1 MKILMISDV
10 YFPRVNGVSTSIRTF
25 AESLRSEGH
34 SVHLIAPQYAQ
45 PIESKPS
52 ADEARLSADERWIT
66 RIAARKIVF
75 DPEDYLMKW
84 SALVAYIDS
93 LHPGDYDLVHIHT
106 PFVAHYA
113 GLKIAK
119 KLQVPVVETYHTFFE
134 DYMHHYL
141 PWVPRKL
148 AVSIAQWVS
157 RKQCQ
162 QVDTVVSPSA
172 QMRDVLQQY
181 GVTTPV
187 AVIPTGL
194 DATRFVPGDGLAFRQ
209 KYAIAEQ
216 RPLLMFVGRVAH
228 EKNIQFLLEMLSLV
242 IQDHP
247 EVLLVITGEGPAEAM
262 LKKMTRDNGLQQN
275 VMFLGY
281 LDRAVGLNAAYRAAD
296 IFVFASK
303 SETQGLVLLEAMAQ
317 ETPVVAIA
325 ELGTASI
332 LRQEQGAL
340 IAQDDE
346 LHFAEQVQTLLIDHQ
361 LRERVGKQGKRYVEQ
376 VWSSEAQAKKL
387 LECYERLM
395 LVNYPLPVS
404 AAA

>member
-1 MKILMISDV
+1 
-10 YFPRVNGVSTSIRTF
+10 
-25 AESLRSEGH
+25 
-34 SVHLIAPQYAQ
+34 
-45 PIESKPS
+45 
-52 ADEARLSADERWIT
+52 
-66 RIAARKIVF
+66 
-75 DPEDYLMKW
+75 
-84 SALVAYIDS
+84 
-93 LHPGDYDLVHIHT
+93 
-106 PFVAHYA
+106 
-113 GLKIAK
+113 
-119 KLQVPVVETYHTFFE
+119 
-134 DYMHHYL
+134 
-141 PWVPRKL
+141 
-148 AVSIAQWVS
+148 
-157 RKQCQ
+157 
-162 QVDTVVSPSA
+162 
-172 QMRDVLQQY
+172 MRDVLQQY
-181 GVTTPV
+181 GVTTPIT
-187 AVIPTGL
+187 VIPTGL
-194 DATRFVPGDGLAFRQ
+194 DASRFVQGDGAAFRE
-209 KYAIAEQ
+209 KYGIPVQ

-262 LKKMTRDNGLQQN
+262 LKKMAKDNGLQQN

-332 LRQEQGAL
+332 LRHEQGAL

-361 LRERVGKQGKRYVEQ
+361 LRERIGKQGKRYVEQ

-387 LECYERLM
+387 IECYDRL
-395 LVNYPLPVS
+395 LLNNLPLTAS
-404 AAA
+404 IAA

>member
-25 AESLRSEGH
+25 AESLREQGH
-34 SVHLIAPQYAQ
+34 VVHLIAPQYPVQ
-45 PIESKPS
+45 PGQPLS
-52 ADEARLSADERWIT
+52 ADEAWIT
-66 RIAARKIVF
+66 RIDARKIVF

-84 SALVAYIDS
+84 SALMTYINS

-106 PFVAHYA
+106 PFIAHYA
-113 GLKIAK
+113 GLKIGK
-119 KLQVPVVETYHTFFE
+119 RLQVPVVETYHTFFE

-141 PWVPRKL
+141 PWVPRQW
-148 AVSIAQWVS
+148 AVRIAQSVS

-172 QMRDVLQQY
+172 QMREVLQQY
-181 GVTTPV
+181 GVTTPIT
-187 AVIPTGL
+187 VIPTGL
-194 DATRFVPGDGLAFRQ
+194 DASRFIPGDGAAFRE
-209 KYAIAEQ
+209 KYGIPAQ
-216 RPLLMFVGRVAH
+216 RPLLMFVGRVAY

-262 LKKMTRDNGLQQN
+262 LKKMARDNGLQSH

-281 LDRAVGLNAAYRAAD
+281 LDRAVGLNAAYQAAD

-317 ETPVVAIA
+317 STPVVAIA

-340 IAQDDE
+340 IAKDDE

-376 VWSSEAQAKKL
+376 VWSSDAQANKL

-395 LVNYPLPVS
+395 LTHMPLAAS

>member
-25 AESLRSEGH
+25 AQSLRAEGH
-34 SVHLIAPQYAQ
+34 SVHLIAPQYAT
-45 PIESKPS
+45 SVDS
-52 ADEARLSADERWIT
+52 TLAGDEAWIT
-66 RIAARKIVF
+66 RIDARKIVF

-84 SALVAYIDS
+84 SSLMTYIES

-106 PFVAHYA
+106 PFIAHYA

-148 AVSIAQWVS
+148 AVNIARWVS
-157 RKQCQ
+157 HKQCQ

-172 QMRDVLQQY
+172 QMKDVLQQY
-181 GVTTPV
+181 GVTTSIS
-187 AVIPTGL
+187 VIPTGL
-194 DATRFVPGDGLAFRQ
+194 DASRFVAGDGAAFRE
-209 KYAIAEQ
+209 KYGIPAQ
-216 RPLLMFVGRVAH
+216 RPLLLFVGRVAF

-247 EVLLVITGEGPAEAM
+247 EALLVITGEGPAEAM
-262 LKKMTRDNGLQQN
+262 LKKMARDNGLQQN

-281 LDRAVGLNAAYRAAD
+281 LDRNVGLNAAYKAAD

-317 ETPVVAIA
+317 STPVVAIA

-340 IAQDDE
+340 IAKDDE

-387 LECYERLM
+387 LECYQCLM
-395 LVNYPLPVS
+395 LENLPLTAS

>member
-25 AESLRSEGH
+25 AESLREQGH
-34 SVHLIAPQYAQ
+34 VVHLIAPQYPAL
-45 PIESKPS
+45 PSS
-52 ADEARLSADERWIT
+52 ADEAWIT
-66 RIAARKIVF
+66 RIDARKIVF

-84 SALVAYIDS
+84 SALNDYMQT

-106 PFVAHYA
+106 PFIAHYA

-119 KLQVPVVETYHTFFE
+119 RLQVPVVETYHTFFE

-141 PWVPRKL
+141 PWVPRKW
-148 AVSIAQWVS
+148 AIRIAQTVS

-172 QMRDVLQQY
+172 QMREVLQHY
-181 GVTTPV
+181 GVTTPIT
-187 AVIPTGL
+187 VIPTGL
-194 DATRFVPGDGLAFRQ
+194 DASRFVPGDGAAFRE
-209 KYAIAEQ
+209 KYDIPAQ
-216 RPLLMFVGRVAH
+216 RPLLLFVGRVAH

-262 LKKMTRDNGLQQN
+262 LKKMARDLGLQHH
-275 VMFLGY
+275 VLFLGY
-281 LDRAVGLNAAYRAAD
+281 LDRAVGLNAAYQAAD

-317 ETPVVAIA
+317 ATPVVAIA

-346 LHFAEQVQTLLIDHQ
+346 LHFAEQVQTMLIDRQ
-361 LRERVGKQGKRYVEQ
+361 LRERIGKQGKRYVEQ
-376 VWSSEAQAKKL
+376 VWSSDAQANKL
-387 LECYERLM
+387 LACYERLILTQM
-395 LVNYPLPVS
+395 PL
-404 AAA
+404 AASVA

>member
-25 AESLRSEGH
+25 AESLREQGH
-34 SVHLIAPQYAQ
+34 VVHLIAPQYPGQ
-45 PIESKPS
+45 PSTT
-52 ADEARLSADERWIT
+52 DEAWIT
-66 RIAARKIVF
+66 RIESRKIVF
-75 DPEDYLMKW
+75 DPEDHLMKW
-84 SALVAYIDS
+84 SALMAYADS
-93 LHPGDYDLVHIHT
+93 LHVGDYDLVHIHT
-106 PFVAHYA
+106 PFIAHYA
-113 GLKIAK
+113 GLHIAK
-119 KLQVPVVETYHTFFE
+119 KLRVPVVETYHTFFE

-141 PWVPRKL
+141 PWVPRKW
-148 AVSIAQWVS
+148 AVRIAQTVS
-157 RKQCQ
+157 RRQCQ

-181 GVTTPV
+181 GVTTPIT
-187 AVIPTGL
+187 VIPTGL
-194 DATRFVPGDGLAFRQ
+194 VASRFEPGNGAAFRE
-209 KYAIAEQ
+209 KYGISAQ
-216 RPLLMFVGRVAH
+216 RPLLLFVGRVAH

-247 EVLLVITGEGPAEAM
+247 EVLLVITGEGPAEGM
-262 LKKMTRDNGLQQN
+262 LKKLARDKGLQAH

-281 LDRAVGLNAAYRAAD
+281 LDRAVGLNAAYQAAD

-317 ETPVVAIA
+317 ATPVVAIA

-346 LHFAEQVQTLLIDHQ
+346 VHFAEQVQTLLIDHQ

-376 VWSSEAQAKKL
+376 VWSSDAQAIKL
-387 LECYERLM
+387 LASYEKLI
-395 LVNYPLPVS
+395 LSNVPVATS
-404 AAA
+404 VLA

>member
-25 AESLRSEGH
+25 AESLREQGH
-34 SVHLIAPQYAQ
+34 VVHLIAPQYPAHEGQ
-45 PIESKPS
+45 PLT
-52 ADEARLSADERWIT
+52 ADESWIT
-66 RIAARKIVF
+66 RIDARKIVF

-84 SALVAYIDS
+84 SALMAYVDS

-106 PFVAHYA
+106 PFIAHYA

-119 KLQVPVVETYHTFFE
+119 RLQVPAVETYHTFFE

-141 PWVPRKL
+141 PWVPRKW
-148 AVSIAQWVS
+148 AVRIAQTVS

-181 GVTTPV
+181 GVTTPIS
-187 AVIPTGL
+187 VIPTGL
-194 DATRFVPGDGLAFRQ
+194 DASRFVPGNGAAFRE
-209 KYAIAEQ
+209 KYEIPAQ
-216 RPLLMFVGRVAH
+216 RPLLLFVGRVAH

-262 LKKMTRDNGLQQN
+262 LKKMARDNGLQSH

-281 LDRAVGLNAAYRAAD
+281 LDRAVGLNAAYQAAD

-317 ETPVVAIA
+317 ATPVVAIA

-332 LRQEQGAL
+332 LRQGQGAL
-340 IAQDDE
+340 IAEDNE
-346 LHFAEQVQTLLIDHQ
+346 VHFAEQVQTLLIDHQ
-361 LRERVGKQGKRYVEQ
+361 LRDRVGKQGKRYVEQ
-376 VWSSEAQAKKL
+376 VWSSDAQANKL
-387 LECYERLM
+387 LACYERLM
-395 LVNYPLPVS
+395 LTHMPMAAS
-404 AAA
+404 AVA

>member
-25 AESLRSEGH
+25 AESLREQGH
-34 SVHLIAPQYAQ
+34 VVHLIAPQYPGQ
-45 PIESKPS
+45 PSTT
-52 ADEARLSADERWIT
+52 DEAWIT
-66 RIAARKIVF
+66 RIESRKIVF
-75 DPEDYLMKW
+75 DPEDHLMKW
-84 SALVAYIDS
+84 SALMAYADS
-93 LHPGDYDLVHIHT
+93 LHVGDYDLVHIHT
-106 PFVAHYA
+106 PFIAHYA
-113 GLKIAK
+113 GLHIAK
-119 KLQVPVVETYHTFFE
+119 KLRVPVVETYHTFFE

-141 PWVPRKL
+141 PWVPRKW
-148 AVSIAQWVS
+148 AVRIAQTVS
-157 RKQCQ
+157 RRQCQ

-181 GVTTPV
+181 GVTTPIT
-187 AVIPTGL
+187 VIPTGL
-194 DATRFVPGDGLAFRQ
+194 DASRFEPGNGAAFRE
-209 KYAIAEQ
+209 KYGIPAQ
-216 RPLLMFVGRVAH
+216 RPLLLFVGRVAH

-247 EVLLVITGEGPAEAM
+247 EVLLVITGEGPAEGM
-262 LKKMTRDNGLQQN
+262 LKKLARDKGLQAH

-281 LDRAVGLNAAYRAAD
+281 LDRAVGLNAAYQAAD

-317 ETPVVAIA
+317 ATPVVAIA

-346 LHFAEQVQTLLIDHQ
+346 VHFAEQVQTLLIDHQ

-376 VWSSEAQAKKL
+376 VWSSDAQAIKL
-387 LECYERLM
+387 LACYEKLI
-395 LVNYPLPVS
+395 LSNVPV
-404 AAA
+404 AASVLA

>member
-25 AESLRSEGH
+25 AESLREQGH
-34 SVHLIAPQYAQ
+34 VVHLIAPQYPAQ
-45 PIESKPS
+45 PGNALT
-52 ADEARLSADERWIT
+52 ADESWIT
-66 RIAARKIVF
+66 RIDARKIVF

-84 SALVAYIDS
+84 SALMAYVNS

-106 PFVAHYA
+106 PFIAHYA

-119 KLQVPVVETYHTFFE
+119 RLQVPAVETYHTFFE

-141 PWVPRKL
+141 PWVPRKW
-148 AVSIAQWVS
+148 AVRIAQTVS

-181 GVTTPV
+181 GVTTPIT
-187 AVIPTGL
+187 VIPTGL
-194 DATRFVPGDGLAFRQ
+194 DASRFVPGDGAAFRE
-209 KYAIAEQ
+209 KYGIPAQ
-216 RPLLMFVGRVAH
+216 RPLLLFVGRVAH

-262 LKKMTRDNGLQQN
+262 LKKMARDNGLQSH

-281 LDRAVGLNAAYRAAD
+281 LDRAVGLNAAYQAAD

-317 ETPVVAIA
+317 STPVVAIA

-332 LRQEQGAL
+332 LRQGQGAL
-340 IAQDDE
+340 IAEDNE
-346 LHFAEQVQTLLIDHQ
+346 VHFAEQVQTLLIDHQ
-361 LRERVGKQGKRYVEQ
+361 LRDRVGKQGKRYVEQ
-376 VWSSEAQAKKL
+376 VWSSDAQANKL
-387 LECYERLM
+387 LACYERLM
-395 LVNYPLPVS
+395 LTHMPMAAS
-404 AAA
+404 AVA

>member
-25 AESLRSEGH
+25 AESLREQGH
-34 SVHLIAPQYAQ
+34 VVHLIAPQYPGQ
-45 PIESKPS
+45 PSTT
-52 ADEARLSADERWIT
+52 DEAWIT
-66 RIAARKIVF
+66 RIESRKIVF
-75 DPEDYLMKW
+75 DPEDHLMKW
-84 SALVAYIDS
+84 SALMAYANS
-93 LHPGDYDLVHIHT
+93 LRVGDYDLVHIHT
-106 PFVAHYA
+106 PFIAHYA
-113 GLKIAK
+113 GLHIAK
-119 KLQVPVVETYHTFFE
+119 KLRVPVVETYHTFFE

-141 PWVPRKL
+141 PWVPRKW
-148 AVSIAQWVS
+148 AVRIAQTVS
-157 RKQCQ
+157 RRQCQ

-181 GVTTPV
+181 GVTTPIT
-187 AVIPTGL
+187 VIPTGL
-194 DATRFVPGDGLAFRQ
+194 DASRFVPGNGAAFRE
-209 KYAIAEQ
+209 KYGIPAQ
-216 RPLLMFVGRVAH
+216 RPLLLFVGRVAH

-247 EVLLVITGEGPAEAM
+247 EVLLVITGEGPAEGM
-262 LKKMTRDNGLQQN
+262 LKKMARDHGLQAH

-281 LDRAVGLNAAYRAAD
+281 LDRAVGLNAAYQAAD

-317 ETPVVAIA
+317 ATPVVAIA

-346 LHFAEQVQTLLIDHQ
+346 IHFAEQVQTLLIDHQ

-376 VWSSEAQAKKL
+376 VWSSDAQAIKL
-387 LECYERLM
+387 VACYEKLI
-395 LVNYPLPVS
+395 LSNVPV
-404 AAA
+404 AASVLA

>member
-25 AESLRSEGH
+25 AESLREQGH
-34 SVHLIAPQYAQ
+34 VVHLIAPQYPGQ
-45 PIESKPS
+45 PSTT
-52 ADEARLSADERWIT
+52 DEAWIT
-66 RIAARKIVF
+66 RIESRKIVF
-75 DPEDYLMKW
+75 DPEDHLMKW
-84 SALVAYIDS
+84 SALMDYANS
-93 LHPGDYDLVHIHT
+93 LHVGDYDLVHIHT
-106 PFVAHYA
+106 PFIAHYA
-113 GLKIAK
+113 GLHIAK
-119 KLQVPVVETYHTFFE
+119 KLRVPVVETYHTFFE

-141 PWVPRKL
+141 PWVPRKW
-148 AVSIAQWVS
+148 AVRIAQTVS
-157 RKQCQ
+157 RRQCQ

-181 GVTTPV
+181 GVTTPIT
-187 AVIPTGL
+187 VIPTGL
-194 DATRFVPGDGLAFRQ
+194 DASRFVPGNGAAFRE
-209 KYAIAEQ
+209 KYGIPAQ
-216 RPLLMFVGRVAH
+216 RPLLLFVGRVAH

-247 EVLLVITGEGPAEAM
+247 EVLLVITGEGPAEGM
-262 LKKMTRDNGLQQN
+262 LKKLARDKGLQAH

-281 LDRAVGLNAAYRAAD
+281 LDRAVGLNAAYQAAD

-317 ETPVVAIA
+317 STPVVAIA

-346 LHFAEQVQTLLIDHQ
+346 VHFAEQVQTLLIDHQ

-376 VWSSEAQAKKL
+376 VWSSDAQAIKL
-387 LECYERLM
+387 LACYEKLI
-395 LVNYPLPVS
+395 LSNVPV
-404 AAA
+404 AASVLA

>member
-25 AESLRSEGH
+25 AESLREQGH
-34 SVHLIAPQYAQ
+34 VVHLIAPLYPAQ
-45 PIESKPS
+45 EGQPLT
-52 ADEARLSADERWIT
+52 ADESWIT
-66 RIAARKIVF
+66 RIDARKIVF

-84 SALVAYIDS
+84 SALMAYVES

-106 PFVAHYA
+106 PFIAHYA

-119 KLQVPVVETYHTFFE
+119 RLQVPAVETYHTFFE

-141 PWVPRKL
+141 PWVPRKW
-148 AVSIAQWVS
+148 AVRIAQTVS

-181 GVTTPV
+181 GVTTPIT
-187 AVIPTGL
+187 VIPTGL
-194 DATRFVPGDGLAFRQ
+194 DTSRFVPGDGAAFRE
-209 KYAIAEQ
+209 KYGIPAQ
-216 RPLLMFVGRVAH
+216 RPLLLFVGRVAH

-262 LKKMTRDNGLQQN
+262 LKKMARDNGLQSH

-281 LDRAVGLNAAYRAAD
+281 LDRAVGLNAAYQAAD

-317 ETPVVAIA
+317 ATPVVAIA

-340 IAQDDE
+340 IAQDNE
-346 LHFAEQVQTLLIDHQ
+346 IHFAEQVQTLLIDHQ
-361 LRERVGKQGKRYVEQ
+361 LRERIGKQGKRYVEQ
-376 VWSSEAQAKKL
+376 VWSSDAQANKL
-387 LECYERLM
+387 LACYERLM
-395 LVNYPLPVS
+395 LTHLPMTAS

>member
-25 AESLRSEGH
+25 AESLREQGH
-34 SVHLIAPQYAQ
+34 VVHLIAPQYPAQ
-45 PIESKPS
+45 EGQPLTNDES
-52 ADEARLSADERWIT
+52 WIT
-66 RIAARKIVF
+66 RIDARKIVF

-84 SALVAYIDS
+84 SALMTYINS
-93 LHPGDYDLVHIHT
+93 LYPGDYDLVHIHT
-106 PFVAHYA
+106 PFIAHYA
-113 GLKIAK
+113 GLRIGKR
-119 KLQVPVVETYHTFFE
+119 LQVPVVETYHTFFE

-141 PWVPRKL
+141 PWVPRKW
-148 AVSIAQWVS
+148 AVRIAQTVS

-172 QMRDVLQQY
+172 QMREVLQQY
-181 GVTTPV
+181 GVTTPIT
-187 AVIPTGL
+187 VIPTGL
-194 DATRFVPGDGLAFRQ
+194 DASRFVAGDGAAFRD
-209 KYAIAEQ
+209 KYGIPAQ
-216 RPLLMFVGRVAH
+216 RPLLLFVGRVAH

-262 LKKMTRDNGLQQN
+262 LKKMARDNGLQSH

-281 LDRAVGLNAAYRAAD
+281 LDRAVGLNAAYQAAD

-317 ETPVVAIA
+317 ATPVVAIA

-332 LRQEQGAL
+332 LRQGQGAL

-346 LHFAEQVQTLLIDHQ
+346 VHFAEQVQTLLIDHQ
-361 LRERVGKQGKRYVEQ
+361 LRERVGKEGKRYVEQ
-376 VWSSEAQAKKL
+376 VWSSEAQANKL
-387 LECYERLM
+387 LECYEHLM
-395 LVNYPLPVS
+395 LAHMPIAAS

>member
-25 AESLRSEGH
+25 AESLREQGH
-34 SVHLIAPQYAQ
+34 VVHLIAPQYPGQ
-45 PIESKPS
+45 TPLLQQDES
-52 ADEARLSADERWIT
+52 WIT
-66 RIAARKIVF
+66 RIEARKIVF

-84 SALVAYIDS
+84 SALTAYIDT

-106 PFVAHYA
+106 PFIAHYA
-113 GLKIAK
+113 GLRIAK
-119 KLQVPVVETYHTFFE
+119 KLQVPAVETYHTFFE

-148 AVSIAQWVS
+148 AVRIAQTVS
-157 RKQCQ
+157 RRQCQ

-172 QMRDVLQQY
+172 QMREVLKQY
-181 GVTTPV
+181 GVSTPIT
-187 AVIPTGL
+187 VIPTGL
-194 DATRFVPGDGLAFRQ
+194 DAARFVPGDGDAFRH
-209 KYAIAEQ
+209 KYQIPAQ
-216 RPLLMFVGRVAH
+216 QPLLLFVGRVAY
-228 EKNIQFLLEMLSLV
+228 EKNIHFLLEMLSLV

-247 EVLLVITGEGPAEAM
+247 EVLLVITGEGPAESM
-262 LKKMTRDNGLQQN
+262 LKKMARDKGLQSH

-281 LDRAVGLNAAYRAAD
+281 LDRAVGLNAAYQAAD

-317 ETPVVAIA
+317 GTPVVAIA

-340 IAQDDE
+340 IARDDE

-376 VWSSEAQAKKL
+376 VWSSTAQANKL
-387 LECYERLM
+387 VECYERLM
-395 LVNYPLPVS
+395 LTHLSMVAS
-404 AAA
+404 APA

>member
-25 AESLRSEGH
+25 AESLRDHGH
-34 SVHLIAPQYAQ
+34 SVHLIAPQYADSLEKSL
-45 PIESKPS
+45 IG
-52 ADEARLSADERWIT
+52 DEAWIT
-66 RIAARKIVF
+66 RIDARKIVF

-84 SALVAYIDS
+84 SALMSYIDS

-119 KLQVPVVETYHTFFE
+119 KLQVPVLETYHTFFE

-148 AVSIAQWVS
+148 AVKIAQSVS

-187 AVIPTGL
+187 SVIPTGL
-194 DATRFVPGDGLAFRQ
+194 DATRFVPGDGAAFRA
-209 KYAIAEQ
+209 KYEIPAQ
-216 RPLLMFVGRVAH
+216 RQLLLFVGRVAH

-262 LKKMTRDNGLQQN
+262 LKKMAKDNGLQKN

-281 LDRAVGLNAAYRAAD
+281 LDRAVGLNAAYQAAD

-340 IAQDDE
+340 IAQDNE
-346 LHFAEQVQTLLIDHQ
+346 LHFAEQVQNLLIDHQ
-361 LRERVGKQGKRYVEQ
+361 LRDRVGKQGKRYVEQ

-395 LVNYPLPVS
+395 LANFPLAAS

>member
-25 AESLRSEGH
+25 AESLREQGH
-34 SVHLIAPQYAQ
+34 VVHLIAPQYPAQQAQ
-45 PIESKPS
+45 PLTTDES
-52 ADEARLSADERWIT
+52 WIT
-66 RIAARKIVF
+66 RIDARKIVF

-84 SALVAYIDS
+84 SALMAYVDS

-106 PFVAHYA
+106 PFIAHYA

-119 KLQVPVVETYHTFFE
+119 RLQVPAVETYHTFFE

-141 PWVPRKL
+141 PWVPRKW
-148 AVSIAQWVS
+148 AVRIAQTVS

-181 GVTTPV
+181 GVTTPIT
-187 AVIPTGL
+187 VIPTGL
-194 DATRFVPGDGLAFRQ
+194 DASRFLPGDGTAFRE
-209 KYAIAEQ
+209 KYGIPAQ
-216 RPLLMFVGRVAH
+216 RPLLLFVGRVAH

-247 EVLLVITGEGPAEAM
+247 EVLLVITGEGPAEGM
-262 LKKMTRDNGLQQN
+262 LKKMARDNGLQSH

-281 LDRAVGLNAAYRAAD
+281 LDRAVGLNAAYQAAD

-317 ETPVVAIA
+317 ATPVVAIA

-332 LRQEQGAL
+332 LRQGQGAL

-346 LHFAEQVQTLLIDHQ
+346 VHFAEQVQTLLIDHQ
-361 LRERVGKQGKRYVEQ
+361 LRDRVGKQGKRYVEQ
-376 VWSSEAQAKKL
+376 VWSSDAQANKL
-387 LECYERLM
+387 LACYERLM
-395 LVNYPLPVS
+395 LTHMPLAAS
-404 AAA
+404 AVA

>member
-25 AESLRSEGH
+25 AESLRDQGH
-34 SVHLIAPQYAQ
+34 VVHLIAPQYPVQ
-45 PIESKPS
+45 PGISDES
-52 ADEARLSADERWIT
+52 WIT
-66 RIAARKIVF
+66 RIDARKIVF

-84 SALVAYIDS
+84 SALQTYIDS

-106 PFVAHYA
+106 PFIAHYA
-113 GLKIAK
+113 GLKIGK
-119 KLQVPVVETYHTFFE
+119 RLQVPVVETYHTFFE

-141 PWVPRKL
+141 PWVPRKW
-148 AVSIAQWVS
+148 AVRIARAVS
-157 RKQCQ
+157 RKQCE

-172 QMRDVLQQY
+172 QMRAVLQQY
-181 GVTTPV
+181 GVTTPIT
-187 AVIPTGL
+187 VIPTGL
-194 DATRFVPGDGLAFRQ
+194 DASRFVPGDGAAFRQ
-209 KYAIAEQ
+209 TYGIPAQ
-216 RPLLMFVGRVAH
+216 RPLLMFVGRVAY

-262 LKKMTRDNGLQQN
+262 LKKMARDKGLQSH

-281 LDRAVGLNAAYRAAD
+281 LDRAVGLNAAYQAAD

-317 ETPVVAIA
+317 STPVVAIA

-361 LRERVGKQGKRYVEQ
+361 LRERIGMQGKRYVAQ
-376 VWSSEAQAKKL
+376 VWSSDAQAIKL
-387 LECYERLM
+387 VACYERLIM
-395 LVNYPLPVS
+395 TQMPLAAS
-404 AAA
+404 AIA

>member
-25 AESLRSEGH
+25 AESLREQGH
-34 SVHLIAPQYAQ
+34 VVHLIAPQYPAQ
-45 PIESKPS
+45 EGQPLTVDES
-52 ADEARLSADERWIT
+52 WIT
-66 RIAARKIVF
+66 RIDARKIVF

-84 SALVAYIDS
+84 SALMAYVDS

-106 PFVAHYA
+106 PFIAHYA
-113 GLKIAK
+113 GLRIAK
-119 KLQVPVVETYHTFFE
+119 RLQVPAVETYHTFFE

-141 PWVPRKL
+141 PWVPRKW
-148 AVSIAQWVS
+148 AVRIAQTVS

-181 GVTTPV
+181 GVTTPIS
-187 AVIPTGL
+187 VIPTGL
-194 DATRFVPGDGLAFRQ
+194 DTSRFVPGNGAAFRE
-209 KYAIAEQ
+209 KYEIPAQ
-216 RPLLMFVGRVAH
+216 RPLLLFVGRVAH

-262 LKKMTRDNGLQQN
+262 LKKMARDNGLQSH

-281 LDRAVGLNAAYRAAD
+281 LDRAVGLNAAYQAAD

-317 ETPVVAIA
+317 ATPVVAIA

-332 LRQEQGAL
+332 LRQGQGAL
-340 IAQDDE
+340 IAEDNE
-346 LHFAEQVQTLLIDHQ
+346 VHFAEQVQTLLIDHQ
-361 LRERVGKQGKRYVEQ
+361 LRDRVGKQGKRYVEQ
-376 VWSSEAQAKKL
+376 VWSSDAQANKL
-387 LECYERLM
+387 LACYERLM
-395 LVNYPLPVS
+395 LTHMPMAAS
-404 AAA
+404 AVA

>member
-25 AESLRSEGH
+25 AESLRDHGH
-34 SVHLIAPQYAQ
+34 SVHLIAPQYADSLEKSL
-45 PIESKPS
+45 IG
-52 ADEARLSADERWIT
+52 DETWIT
-66 RIAARKIVF
+66 RIDARKIVF

-84 SALVAYIDS
+84 SALMAYIDS

-148 AVSIAQWVS
+148 AVKIAQSVS

-187 AVIPTGL
+187 SVIPTGL
-194 DATRFVPGDGLAFRQ
+194 DASRFVPGDGAAFRA
-209 KYAIAEQ
+209 KYEIPAQ
-216 RPLLMFVGRVAH
+216 RQLLLFVGRVAH

-262 LKKMTRDNGLQQN
+262 LKKMAKDNGLQKN

-281 LDRAVGLNAAYRAAD
+281 LDRAVGLNAAYQAAD

-340 IAQDDE
+340 IAQDSE

-361 LRERVGKQGKRYVEQ
+361 LRDRVGKQGKRYVEQ

-395 LVNYPLPVS
+395 LANFPLAAS

>member
-25 AESLRSEGH
+25 AESLREQGH
-34 SVHLIAPQYAQ
+34 VVHLIAPQYPA
-45 PIESKPS
+45 S
-52 ADEARLSADERWIT
+52 ADKPMPMDESWIT
-66 RIAARKIVF
+66 RIDARKIVF

-84 SALVAYIDS
+84 SALMTYINS
-93 LHPGDYDLVHIHT
+93 LHPGDYDLVHVHT
-106 PFVAHYA
+106 PFIAHYA
-113 GLKIAK
+113 GLRIGKR
-119 KLQVPVVETYHTFFE
+119 LHVPVVETYHTFFE

-141 PWVPRKL
+141 PWVPRKW
-148 AVSIAQWVS
+148 AVRIAQMVS

-172 QMRDVLQQY
+172 QMREVLQQY
-181 GVTTPV
+181 GVTTPIT
-187 AVIPTGL
+187 VIPTGL
-194 DATRFVPGDGLAFRQ
+194 DASRFVTGNGAAFRE
-209 KYAIAEQ
+209 KYGIPAQ
-216 RPLLMFVGRVAH
+216 RPLLLFVGRVAH

-247 EVLLVITGEGPAEAM
+247 EVLLVITGEGPAETM
-262 LKKMTRDNGLQQN
+262 LKKMARDLGLLSH

-281 LDRAVGLNAAYRAAD
+281 LDRAVGLNAAYQAAD

-317 ETPVVAIA
+317 ATPVVAIA

-332 LRQEQGAL
+332 LRQGQGAL

-346 LHFAEQVQTLLIDHQ
+346 VHFAEQVQTLLIDHQ
-361 LRERVGKQGKRYVEQ
+361 LRERVGKEGKRYVEQ
-376 VWSSEAQAKKL
+376 VWSSDAQANKL
-387 LECYERLM
+387 LACYEQLM
-395 LVNYPLPVS
+395 LSHMAMTVS